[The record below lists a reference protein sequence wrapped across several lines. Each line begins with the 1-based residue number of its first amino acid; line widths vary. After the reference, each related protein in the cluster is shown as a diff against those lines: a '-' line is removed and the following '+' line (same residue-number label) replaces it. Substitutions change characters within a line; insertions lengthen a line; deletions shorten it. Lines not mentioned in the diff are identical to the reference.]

1 MLKKLLKYEFKAT
14 ARTMGSMY
22 LAMVAAAALLGFTM
36 RMTIQH
42 ETKGFG
48 SQGMENFFAS
58 AMMILMLVYVA
69 LIIATVVLTI
79 MQVVQRF
86 YKNLLGGEGY
96 LMNTLPVSTR
106 QLLASKTIAGVV
118 WMAASAVV
126 SVLSMLVLLV
136 VARVGEFGLGE
147 WVDMLP
153 QVLRAF
159 HYNTGVSLLNFAA
172 GMVVAALCSCACAVL
187 CIYAACMIGHQIK
200 RFTVPVGI
208 AAYFGLQFVQ
218 STLLSLLGVLAA
230 EWIYREMRVSAING
244 QVIVSSIP
252 VTAQF
257 WSGVAVLAVPALV
270 FGTLYFFLADW
281 LLREHLN
288 LE

>member
-1 MLKKLLKYEFKAT
+1 MLTKLLKYEFKAT

-22 LAMVAAAALLGFTM
+22 LAMVAAAALLGFTT
-36 RMTIQH
+36 RMTIQR
-42 ETKGFG
+42 ETEGFG
-48 SQGMENFFAS
+48 SQGMENFFTS
-58 AMMILMLVYVA
+58 AALILMLVYVA
-69 LIIATVVLTI
+69 LVIATIVLTI

-126 SVLSMLVLLV
+126 SVLSMLTLLV
-136 VARVGEFGLGE
+136 VARGKFGLGE
-147 WVDMLP
+147 WFNVLP

-159 HYNTGVSLLNFAA
+159 HYNTGVSLLNFGA

-218 STLLSLLGVLAA
+218 STLLSLLGVQAA
-230 EWIYREMRVSAING
+230 EWLYEETRVSAFNG
-244 QVIVSSIP
+244 QMIVSRIP
-252 VTAQF
+252 VAAQF
-257 WSGVAVLAVPALV
+257 WAGVAVLAVPALA

>member
-69 LIIATVVLTI
+69 LVIATVVLTI

-126 SVLSMLVLLV
+126 SVLSMLILLV
-136 VARVGEFGLGE
+136 VSRGKFGLGE
-147 WVDMLP
+147 WFNMLP

-159 HYNTGVSLLNFAA
+159 RYNTGVSLLSFAA

-218 STLLSLLGVLAA
+218 STLLSLLGVQAA

-244 QVIVSSIP
+244 QVIVSGIP
-252 VTAQF
+252 VAAQF

>member
-1 MLKKLLKYEFKAT
+1 MLTKLLKYEFKAT

-42 ETKGFG
+42 ETEGFG
-48 SQGMENFFAS
+48 SQGMENFFTS
-58 AMMILMLVYVA
+58 ATLILMLVYVA
-69 LIIATVVLTI
+69 LVIATVVLTI

-126 SVLSMLVLLV
+126 SVLSMLTLLV
-136 VARVGEFGLGE
+136 VARGKFGLGE
-147 WVDMLP
+147 WFNMLP

-218 STLLSLLGVLAA
+218 STLLSLLGVQAA
-230 EWIYREMRVSAING
+230 EWLYREMRVSVFNG
-244 QVIVSSIP
+244 QAIVSRIP
-252 VTAQF
+252 VAAQF
-257 WSGVAVLAVPALV
+257 WAGVAVLAVPALV

>member
-1 MLKKLLKYEFKAT
+1 MLSKLLKYEFKAT
-14 ARTMGSMY
+14 SRTMGSMY
-22 LAMVAAAALLGFTM
+22 LAVITAAALLGFTM
-36 RMTIQH
+36 HMTIKR
-42 ETKGFG
+42 ETGGFG

-58 AMMILMLVYVA
+58 AMMVLMLVYVA
-69 LIIATVVLTI
+69 LVIATVVLTVV
-79 MQVVQRF
+79 QVVQRF
-86 YKNLLGGEGY
+86 HKNLLGGEGY
-96 LMNTLPVSTR
+96 LMNTLPVSSR
-106 QLLASKTIAGVV
+106 QLLVSKTVAGVV
-118 WMAASAVV
+118 WMVASAVV

-136 VARVGEFGLGE
+136 AARVGEFGLGE

-159 HYNTGVSLLNFAA
+159 RYNTGVSLLNFGA
-172 GMVVAALCSCACAVL
+172 GMVVAALCNCACAVL

-218 STLLSLLGVLAA
+218 STLLSLLGVQAA
-230 EWIYREMRVSAING
+230 EWAYSELRVSAVNG
-244 QVIVSSIP
+244 QMIVSRVP

-257 WSGVAVLAVPALV
+257 WAGVAVLAVPALV
-270 FGTLYFFLADW
+270 FGAVYFFLADW